1 VNLQAFIRFP
11 KGVHSDVK
19 LKAILRKYRQLPGI
33 ASVRMDK
40 EEFHLLK
47 GAPGILERER
57 IIFLFYFLMI
67 EEVSLA
73 EMSLC

>member
-1 VNLQAFIRFP
+1 
-11 KGVHSDVK
+11 
-19 LKAILRKYRQLPGI
+19 
-33 ASVRMDK
+33 MDK
-40 EEFHLLK
+40 DEFHLLK
-47 GAPGILERER
+47 RAPGILERER